1 MEVVERRQQASTPRP
16 GSLVREAPL
25 PHKLPPSSALV
36 FEPKPREGWWWR
48 WWRDGSK
55 HQHRG
60 QGHWCVS
67 TNHRRTAGLTPWLTP
82 WCLQPFTPRRWQ
94 CLHSHRMAPV
104 ACTSICCRLHAWTPN
119 TAMSCIYYCTC
130 NTIFMTA
137 GVVLITPRVTQSS
150 FCQRNSDTNARAA
163 RCSSSE
169 APKRCV
175 YRQRQRQAARQNVT
189 L

>member
-1 MEVVERRQQASTPRP
+1 MVVEVVERRQQASTPRP
-16 GSLVREAPL
+16 GSLVREHEPQTNSGTDTVAHTLVPAAVHTSAVAVL
-25 PHKLPPSSALV
+25 AFTPYGTSCLHVNLLSSACM
-36 FEPKPREGWWWR
+36 
-48 WWRDGSK
+48 DT
-55 HQHRG
+55 QHR
-60 QGHWCVS
+60 
-67 TNHRRTAGLTPWLTP
+67 NELYL
-82 WCLQPFTPRRWQ
+82 L
-94 CLHSHRMAPV
+94 LHVQYDIHD
-104 ACTSICCRLHAWTPN
+104 CR
-119 TAMSCIYYCTC
+119 
-130 NTIFMTA
+130 